1 MCAGPRSQ
9 LEGSKGR
16 GQSWGGSSS
25 ASPILQGQ
33 EASLPAPPLPIYLY
47 HRPWLSPG
55 MLKRAL

>member
-1 MCAGPRSQ
+1 MPGPGPSWKGQRAGVRA
-9 LEGSKGR
+9 G
-16 GQSWGGSSS
+16 GGSSS

-33 EASLPAPPLPIYLY
+33 EASLLAPPLPIYLY